1 MAVHETKCRCVGA
14 VTLFQHSLVGV
25 GVKPPPRPM
34 HLKEAANSTPFL
46 YSGKYR
52 ISVLLQTVTEAVLVI
67 PWQQVSVLPAHSQG

>member
-1 MAVHETKCRCVGA
+1 MAVYEIKCSCVGA

-34 HLKEAANSTPFL
+34 HLKEAANSTPL
-46 YSGKYR
+46 LCSGEYR
-52 ISVLLQTVTEAVLVI
+52 TSVLHQTVTEAVLVM